1 MTVTV
6 ITRTVPYFDF
16 FTMKVIL
23 INAHVMKTAWA
34 SFLII
39 LDTTGEFSDGKVK
52 KDELCTILVTDKSVS
67 SGLADSYGLWS
78 YSKQSKT
85 FLLL

>member
-23 INAHVMKTAWA
+23 INAHIMKTAWA

-39 LDTTGEFSDGKVK
+39 LDTTGEFSDGKVNK
-52 KDELCTILVTDKSVS
+52 R
-67 SGLADSYGLWS
+67 
-78 YSKQSKT
+78 
-85 FLLL
+85 